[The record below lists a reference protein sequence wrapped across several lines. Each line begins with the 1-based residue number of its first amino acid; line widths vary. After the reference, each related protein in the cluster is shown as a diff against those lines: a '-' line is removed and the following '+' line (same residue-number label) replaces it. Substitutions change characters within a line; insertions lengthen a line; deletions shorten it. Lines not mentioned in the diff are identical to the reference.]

1 MNLNTTQTMKKAST
15 TLGPEIDYTVKN
27 TKKMM
32 AKLGLNTYKTVK
44 CRIVKTMGSGDDV
57 ATAQINGVKFSYKRG
72 ESYEVPEQVAEI
84 LERNGDI

>member
-15 TLGPEIDYTVKN
+15 VLGPEIEYTVKN
-27 TKKMM
+27 MKQLM
-32 AKLGLNTYKTVK
+32 AKLGETDYKTVK

-57 ATAQINGVKFSYKRG
+57 ATAQINGVKFSFQRG
-72 ESYEVPEQVAEI
+72 ESYNIPEHVAEV

>member
-15 TLGPEIDYTVKN
+15 VLGPEVDYTVKN
-27 TKKMM
+27 MKKLM
-32 AKLGLNTYKTVK
+32 AKLGETTYKTVK

-57 ATAQINGVKFSYKRG
+57 ATAQINGVKFSFLRG
-72 ESYEVPEQVAEI
+72 ESYDIPEHVAEV